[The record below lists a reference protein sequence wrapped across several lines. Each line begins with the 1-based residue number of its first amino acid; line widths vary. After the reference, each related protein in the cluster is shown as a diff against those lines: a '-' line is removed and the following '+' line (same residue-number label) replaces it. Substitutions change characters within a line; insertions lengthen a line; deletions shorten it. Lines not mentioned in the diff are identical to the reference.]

1 MERGELDRELAE
13 EIRAR
18 VLGDGFMKIV
28 QTVRR
33 NGKTFRISMRP
44 VEIGG
49 ERRFQAEMVDDGQT
63 RVKNFDA
70 NGAAEGL
77 EEIIAQKGARDLH
90 LITAKG
96 DLHVRVTRKGH
107 VMATRS
113 AEMDRV
119 AKVLPHD
126 RVKKTPLTSFD
137 SAALL
142 RVTGIADG
150 DGKIRAS
157 MRGKYDQVNE
167 FLKVIE
173 DVLKDEVKG
182 ERGKVKDEVKGERG
196 KVKGDAVGDEDT
208 PFTFHHSPFT
218 VVDCGCGKA
227 YLTLA
232 LYFFLTQ
239 TLKFPDVRVIGVD
252 RKADVIAAAKKMA
265 QQLDVSDQVQFVA
278 ADLKEFKVGK
288 EFKVSKDSKGAKGLN
303 APKDLKGSTGP
314 KDLNAHKDLND
325 PKGPKDFKD
334 FNDLNDLNDSP
345 PARVDMV
352 ISLHACDTATDEALA
367 KGVEWKSRYI
377 VSAPCCQ
384 HELQKT
390 LGQTG
395 ADTSAFAGVLR
406 HGILRERL
414 CDILTDSFRA
424 MILRILGF
432 KTQVVEFVSPDATA
446 RNILLRA
453 EYGVKPG
460 QGGAVSDY
468 LNLRDWWRVTPWLE
482 TRLSGLL
489 EKYLSR
495 Y

>member
-1 MERGELDRELAE
+1 MEKFELDKTLAE

-18 VLGDGFMKIV
+18 VLGDGFMKLV
-28 QTVRR
+28 QSVRR
-33 NGKTFRISMRP
+33 NGKAFRISLRP
-44 VEIGG
+44 VLIGG
-49 ERRFQAEMVDDGQT
+49 ETRYQAEMNDEGHV

-90 LITAKG
+90 LMTASG

-107 VMATRS
+107 VHVSRS

-119 AKVLPHD
+119 AQVQPHD
-126 RVKKTPLTSFD
+126 RVKNLPLTSFD
-137 SAALL
+137 SSTLL
-142 RVTGIADG
+142 RVIGLADG
-150 DGKIRAS
+150 EGRVRAS

-167 FLKVIE
+167 FLKVVE
-173 DVLKDEVKG
+173 DV
-182 ERGKVKDEVKGERG
+182 
-196 KVKGDAVGDEDT
+196 VKGDERRETGEEFV
-208 PFTFHHSPFT
+208 

-232 LYFFLTQ
+232 LYFYLTQ
-239 TLKFPDVRVIGVD
+239 TLKFPKVRVIGVD
-252 RKADVIAAAKKMA
+252 RRADVIAAAQKMV
-265 QQLDVSDQVQFVA
+265 QQLDVPDQVQFVTSE
-278 ADLKEFKVGK
+278 LSTF
-288 EFKVSKDSKGAKGLN
+288 DSQL
-303 APKDLKGSTGP
+303 ST
-314 KDLNAHKDLND
+314 
-325 PKGPKDFKD
+325 
-334 FNDLNDLNDSP
+334 S
-345 PARVDMV
+345 DMV

-367 KGVEWKSRYI
+367 RGVEWGSRYI

-384 HELQKT
+384 HELQKVI
-390 LGQTG
+390 GPQ
-395 ADTSAFAGVLR
+395 ADAAFAGVLR

-482 TRLSGLL
+482 TRLAGLL
-489 EKYLSR
+489 EKHLSR
-495 Y
+495 YR

>member
-1 MERGELDRELAE
+1 MERGELDSALAE

-18 VLGDGFMKIV
+18 VLGEGFMKIV

-44 VEIGG
+44 VAIGG
-49 ERRFQAEMVDDGQT
+49 ETRYQAEMVDDGQV

-90 LITAKG
+90 LMTAKG

-119 AKVLPHD
+119 VKVQPHD

-142 RVTGIADG
+142 RVIGLADG
-150 DGKIRAS
+150 EGKIRAS

-167 FLKVIE
+167 FLKVVE
-173 DVLKDEVKG
+173 DVLKG
-182 ERGKVKDEVKGERG
+182 ERVEKEKMGEKVEGGE
-196 KVKGDAVGDEDT
+196 KT
-208 PFTFHHSPFT
+208 FT

-232 LYFFLTQ
+232 LYFYLTQ
-239 TLKFPDVRVIGVD
+239 TLGMTNVRVIGVD
-252 RKADVIAAAKKMA
+252 RRNDVIASATKMA
-265 QQLDVSDQVQFVA
+265 EQLDLVGKVVFA
-278 ADLKEFKVGK
+278 EADLMSFDISSLGFER
-288 EFKVSKDSKGAKGLN
+288 A
-303 APKDLKGSTGP
+303 
-314 KDLNAHKDLND
+314 
-325 PKGPKDFKD
+325 
-334 FNDLNDLNDSP
+334 
-345 PARVDMV
+345 DMV

-367 KGVEWKSRYI
+367 KGVEWKARYI

-384 HELQKT
+384 HELQKSI
-390 LGQTG
+390 GPD
-395 ADTSAFAGVLR
+395 ANSPFAGVLR

-453 EYGVKPG
+453 EFGVKPG
-460 QGGAVSDY
+460 QGGTVSEY
-468 LNLRDWWRVTPWLE
+468 LNLRDYWHVTPWLE
-482 TRLSGLL
+482 TRLSRML
-489 EKYLSR
+489 EKHLVR
-495 Y
+495 YE

>member
-1 MERGELDRELAE
+1 MERGELDAALAE

-18 VLGDGFMKIV
+18 VLGEGFMKIV

-44 VEIGG
+44 VAIGG
-49 ERRFQAEMVDDGQT
+49 ETRYQAEMVDDGQV

-90 LITAKG
+90 LMTAKG

-119 AKVLPHD
+119 VKVQPHD

-137 SAALL
+137 STALL
-142 RVTGIADG
+142 RVIGLADG
-150 DGKIRAS
+150 EGKIRAS

-167 FLKVIE
+167 FLKVVE
-173 DVLKDEVKG
+173 DVLKGERVEKG
-182 ERGKVKDEVKGERG
+182 EMGEKVEGGE
-196 KVKGDAVGDEDT
+196 KT
-208 PFTFHHSPFT
+208 FT

-232 LYFFLTQ
+232 LYFYLTQ
-239 TLKFPDVRVIGVD
+239 TLGMTNVRVIGVD
-252 RKADVIAAAKKMA
+252 RRNDVIASATKMA
-265 QQLDVSDQVQFVA
+265 EQLDLVGKVVFA
-278 ADLKEFKVGK
+278 EADLMSFDISSLGFER
-288 EFKVSKDSKGAKGLN
+288 A
-303 APKDLKGSTGP
+303 
-314 KDLNAHKDLND
+314 
-325 PKGPKDFKD
+325 
-334 FNDLNDLNDSP
+334 
-345 PARVDMV
+345 DMV

-367 KGVEWKSRYI
+367 KGVEWKARYI
-377 VSAPCCQ
+377 VSAPYCQ
-384 HELQKT
+384 HELQKSI
-390 LGQTG
+390 GPD
-395 ADTSAFAGVLR
+395 ANSPFAGVLR

-453 EYGVKPG
+453 EFGVKPG
-460 QGGAVSDY
+460 QGGTVSEY
-468 LNLRDWWRVTPWLE
+468 LNLRDYWHVTPWLE
-482 TRLSGLL
+482 TRLSRML
-489 EKYLSR
+489 EKHLVR
-495 Y
+495 YE

>member
-1 MERGELDRELAE
+1 MERGELDAALAE

-18 VLGDGFMKIV
+18 VLGEGFMKIV

-44 VEIGG
+44 VAIGG
-49 ERRFQAEMVDDGQT
+49 ETRYQAEMVDDGQV

-90 LITAKG
+90 LMTAKG

-119 AKVLPHD
+119 VKVQPHD

-142 RVTGIADG
+142 RVIGLADG
-150 DGKIRAS
+150 EGKIRAS

-167 FLKVIE
+167 FLKVVE
-173 DVLKDEVKG
+173 DVLKGERVEKG
-182 ERGKVKDEVKGERG
+182 EMGEKVEGGE
-196 KVKGDAVGDEDT
+196 KT
-208 PFTFHHSPFT
+208 FT

-232 LYFFLTQ
+232 LYFYLTQ
-239 TLKFPDVRVIGVD
+239 TLGMANVRVIGVD
-252 RKADVIAAAKKMA
+252 RRNDVIASATKMA
-265 QQLDVSDQVQFVA
+265 EQLDLVGKVVFA
-278 ADLKEFKVGK
+278 EADLMAFDISSLGFER
-288 EFKVSKDSKGAKGLN
+288 A
-303 APKDLKGSTGP
+303 
-314 KDLNAHKDLND
+314 
-325 PKGPKDFKD
+325 
-334 FNDLNDLNDSP
+334 
-345 PARVDMV
+345 DMV

-367 KGVEWKSRYI
+367 KGVEWKARYI

-384 HELQKT
+384 HELQKSI
-390 LGQTG
+390 GPD
-395 ADTSAFAGVLR
+395 ANSPFAGVLR

-453 EYGVKPG
+453 EFGVKPG
-460 QGGAVSDY
+460 QGGTVSEY
-468 LNLRDWWRVTPWLE
+468 LNLRDYWHVTPWLE
-482 TRLSGLL
+482 TRLSRML
-489 EKYLSR
+489 EKHLVR
-495 Y
+495 YE